1 MNNST
6 MITRR
11 RMMQTGLGA
20 CALAAASPL
29 LAATPGVTPAQIE
42 GPFFPA
48 RDQADKD
55 IDLTRIE
62 GHAGQALG
70 EVVELTGQVLDPDG
84 TPLAGALVD
93 VWQANHHGRYAH
105 EKDPNPAPL
114 DPDFQGWAR
123 FTTDADG
130 RWSIRTIK
138 PGAYPVNPGWS
149 RPPHIHFKVALRG
162 FRELITQMYFAGE
175 PLNEVDRLLL
185 EVPEDQRERLIVAF
199 SGVTPESP
207 PQGQFN
213 IVLERV

>member
-1 MNNST
+1 MDTS
-6 MITRR
+6 MLITRR
-11 RMMQTGLGA
+11 RLMQTGLGA
-20 CALAAASPL
+20 CAMAAASPL

-42 GPFFPA
+42 GPFFPT

-55 IDLTRIE
+55 VDLTHVE
-62 GHAGQALG
+62 GHSARALG
-70 EVVELTGQVLDPDG
+70 EVIEVAGQVLDPEG
-84 TPLAGALVD
+84 APLAGALVD

-123 FTTDADG
+123 ITTDAEG

-162 FRELITQMYFAGE
+162 YRELITQMYFAGE

-185 EVPEDQRERLIVAF
+185 EVPEDQRARLVVAF
-199 SGVTPESP
+199 TTAAPAAPARGT
-207 PQGQFN
+207 FN
-213 IVLERV
+213 IVLQPV